1 MTASWMSCSRLPFTS
16 PDFPFTLGTEFSTLF
31 GVMSKIAEDI
41 KPITYL
47 KTHSA
52 ELVNSVV
59 SRRASVVITQ
69 NGEPR
74 VIVQDIQSFE
84 KDRKA
89 LLLLKLISQGVL
101 DAEAGDLIEQDVLF
115 DRLEKKL
122 LKTASR

>member
-1 MTASWMSCSRLPFTS
+1 
-16 PDFPFTLGTEFSTLF
+16 
-31 GVMSKIAEDI
+31 MSKIAEDI